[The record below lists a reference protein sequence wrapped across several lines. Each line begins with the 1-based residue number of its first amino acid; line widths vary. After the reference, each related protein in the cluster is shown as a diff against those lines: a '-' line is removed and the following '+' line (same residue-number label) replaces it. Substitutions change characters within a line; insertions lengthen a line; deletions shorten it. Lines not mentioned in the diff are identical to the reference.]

1 MIGLSTQRD
10 ITNISMNHETQYSQI
25 NLHFSFAV
33 ILMLYIPRKYER
45 RVAVSRDRCI
55 IDGDKAINILK
66 QNYNECVKKFVQI
79 NFAGNLFLIP
89 FIDNRTNILY
99 TNILYITHSSGNFWR
114 IKIKIQHTKLNIN
127 SRISKN
133 KNKNPKFGR
142 NRCNT

>member
-1 MIGLSTQRD
+1 
-10 ITNISMNHETQYSQI
+10 MNYKYETQYSQI

-66 QNYNECVKKFVQI
+66 QNYNECVKILVQI

-89 FIDNRTNILY
+89 FIDNRTNMLHIVLE
-99 TNILYITHSSGNFWR
+99 ISGE
-114 IKIKIQHTKLNIN
+114 
-127 SRISKN
+127 
-133 KNKNPKFGR
+133 
-142 NRCNT
+142 